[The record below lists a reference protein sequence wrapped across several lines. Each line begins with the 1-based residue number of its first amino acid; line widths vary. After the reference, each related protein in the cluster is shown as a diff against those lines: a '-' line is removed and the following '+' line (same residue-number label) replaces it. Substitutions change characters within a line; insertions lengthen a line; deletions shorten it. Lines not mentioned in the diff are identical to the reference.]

1 MTNSD
6 GDAPDI
12 SPDELP
18 LSTVTLLLQRAEA
31 GEREAMDELMPLVY
45 GELHR
50 LAEGQFRSRG
60 HGHTLQPTALVNE
73 VYLRIARQQG
83 ASWRGREHFLAVAA
97 TAMRQVLVDHARRR
111 SATKRGGAAQRVT
124 LDDVHAAASRDV
136 DLVALDEALGRLAEL
151 NPRHVRLV
159 ELRAFAG
166 LSVDDTAAALG
177 VSPRTVNNE
186 WRFVQAWLRRE
197 LDV

>member
-1 MTNSD
+1 M
-6 GDAPDI
+6 
-12 SPDELP
+12 
-18 LSTVTLLLQRAEA
+18 
-31 GEREAMDELMPLVY
+31 
-45 GELHR
+45 
-50 LAEGQFRSRG
+50 
-60 HGHTLQPTALVNE
+60 
-73 VYLRIARQQG
+73 
-83 ASWRGREHFLAVAA
+83 
-97 TAMRQVLVDHARRR
+97 
-111 SATKRGGAAQRVT
+111 T